1 MAFLHVPLQCQ
12 KDLGPEGGKISPDLT
27 TKVLLEAILLD
38 HVIVCLQLPFIAST
52 DASFPFMEAL
62 GSFLLK

>member
-38 HVIVCLQLPFIAST
+38 HVIVFQLPFIAST